1 MNRCRRSRPRR
12 VSVTVSVVGGDPAD
26 QFVQVL
32 FQVTVAPLGAGL
44 GGRGWG
50 HTRLLKD
57 RRN

>member
-1 MNRCRRSRPRR
+1 M
-12 VSVTVSVVGGDPAD
+12 TVSVVGGDPAD